1 VGFNTDVFDVRENE
15 IGEFMIRTLIY
26 HREKNFIWNFVNVY
40 GAAQKENKCRF
51 LSELS
56 SFCSRSRAPLLV
68 GGDFNIIRKADEKN
82 KPGGVNKWSFLF
94 NSIIEQN
101 GLIEFDLSNR
111 LFTWSNN
118 RIDPTFEKLD
128 RFLASPEWD
137 LAYNNTNVRAL
148 NRSFSDHVPL
158 CIQTD
163 VISTGSRIFKYEL
176 CWKDRPDFHK
186 KVIQNWSIPVKAICS
201 IDIWK
206 TKIKRLKQMLKGWN
220 INVEGHYKKMKKE
233 LLAKIDTFDN
243 ISEVIGLSE
252 NERMEKLELELTLK
266 KIVDEERAKLK
277 QRARDKFILEGDENS
292 KYFHLLANY
301 KRRKLKIVSLSH
313 DDIVA
318 QDDNAIN
325 QLATSFYQN
334 LFGPSQETDISL
346 NDLNM
351 QLLDDFDRS
360 CLTRHFDMDE
370 IREVVFSM
378 KHNRAPG
385 PDSIPVE
392 FFQEFWDTIKTD
404 LFKLFQDFYA
414 GTLNIERLNYGV
426 VTLIPK
432 VPNVDDIKAFRPICL
447 LNVCYKII
455 TKVLTNRL
463 ANCITNVI
471 SDCQYGF
478 IKGKYIMDGVV
489 SLHEIIHEVKKKKQ
503 SGVIFKVDFEKAY
516 DKVNWNFLYQM
527 MIKKGFGDKW
537 CDWVMKT
544 VRGGKVAIKTND
556 KIGPYFTTHKG
567 VRQGDPFSPL
577 LFNIAADGLACLIQK
592 AKDEGII
599 KGLIPHIIPN
609 GCCCL
614 QYADDTIFL
623 LQDDLLDARNLKFIL
638 CLFEQ
643 MSGLKINFHKS
654 EIFCLGEASV
664 KENWYADIFTC
675 PYKCLPMKYLGVP
688 IDDKKLCKSLWLPTV
703 EKVEKKW
710 ALGKENS
717 LA

>member
-1 VGFNTDVFDVRENE
+1 
-15 IGEFMIRTLIY
+15 M
-26 HREKNFIWNFVNVY
+26 
-40 GAAQKENKCRF
+40 
-51 LSELS
+51 
-56 SFCSRSRAPLLV
+56 
-68 GGDFNIIRKADEKN
+68 
-82 KPGGVNKWSFLF
+82 
-94 NSIIEQN
+94 
-101 GLIEFDLSNR
+101 
-111 LFTWSNN
+111 
-118 RIDPTFEKLD
+118 
-128 RFLASPEWD
+128 
-137 LAYNNTNVRAL
+137 
-148 NRSFSDHVPL
+148 
-158 CIQTD
+158 
-163 VISTGSRIFKYEL
+163 
-176 CWKDRPDFHK
+176 
-186 KVIQNWSIPVKAICS
+186 
-201 IDIWK
+201 DIWK
-206 TKIKRLKQMLKGWN
+206 TKTKRLKQMLKGWN

-351 QLLDDFDRS
+351 QMLDDFDRS
-360 CLTRHFDMDE
+360 CLTRPFDMEE

-414 GTLNIERLNYGV
+414 RTLNIERLNYGV

-432 VPNVDDIKAFRPICL
+432 VPNAVDIKAFRPICL

-463 ANCITNVI
+463 ANCITNVV

-556 KIGPYFTTHKG
+556 KLGPYFTTHKG
-567 VRQGDPFSPL
+567 VRQGDPLSPL

-710 ALGKENS
+710 ALGKGNS